1 MREGVE
7 RHQGLK
13 RKGEMMTR
21 RGERMTR
28 GRRAD
33 DNRAEP
39 SGSAL
44 FLSFILIT
52 LHVLSKEGPLLRKQ

>member
-1 MREGVE
+1 
-7 RHQGLK
+7 
-13 RKGEMMTR
+13 
-21 RGERMTR
+21 MTR

-52 LHVLSKEGPLLRKQ
+52 LHVLPKEGPLLRKQ